1 MSRRHRPAPR
11 PGRCGRAARTLP
23 SQGRESRRE
32 TGSGGRR
39 AAAGR
44 QGAGLAGGRAGGWLS
59 GHLAWTLA
67 AMWGGPGSPVGGGA
81 GGGAGG
87 AADPAPLRRR
97 SRRPSADPGVR
108 GGSGVRGESRG
119 FGARASS
126 GRTGRGKPGESG
138 GDTRGPADDA
148 RSWDRSAHPAPS
160 ARADPRA
167 PLARRPRGRGH
178 AGRSRGW
185 GGR

>member
-1 MSRRHRPAPR
+1 MCPVPRARGKRCVAARWRLSACVSRRRRPAPR

-32 TGSGGRR
+32 TGSWGRR

-44 QGAGLAGGRAGGWLS
+44 QGAGLAGGRAGGWPS
-59 GHLAWTLA
+59 GRLARTRA
-67 AMWGGPGSPVGGGA
+67 AMWGGPGSPGGGGA

-119 FGARASS
+119 FGGRASS
-126 GRTGRGKPGESG
+126 GRTGSGKPGGYEGSCG
-138 GDTRGPADDA
+138 RRPELGSVG
-148 RSWDRSAHPAPS
+148 AP
-160 ARADPRA
+160 RP
-167 PLARRPRGRGH
+167 RRPR
-178 AGRSRGW
+178 
-185 GGR
+185 